1 MEGKSKSGVHEFRMS
16 KIEESQ
22 ILLQRS
28 LANKF
33 DDFQSQYKQQL
44 SFLQEKL
51 NQEVFDR
58 KQIS

>member
-1 MEGKSKSGVHEFRMS
+1 MS

-28 LANKF
+28 LLNKF

-44 SFLQEKL
+44 SFLQKKF

-58 KQIS
+58 E